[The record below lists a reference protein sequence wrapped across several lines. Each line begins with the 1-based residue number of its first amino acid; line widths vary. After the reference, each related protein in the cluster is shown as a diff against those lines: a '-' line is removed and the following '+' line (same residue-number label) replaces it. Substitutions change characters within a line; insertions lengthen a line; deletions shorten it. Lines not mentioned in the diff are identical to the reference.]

1 MDFETIFFFT
11 FSTIAITSAIFVIY
25 STNTIYSAFFLI
37 LVFTNS
43 TGLLLISEVEF
54 LSIMLIIIYVGAITV
69 LFLFVIMMID
79 VNVLID
85 KNKIN
90 NNLGYLPIIFLI
102 SFIFFLETFL
112 MFSKV
117 FTSYYHLINNSFFT
131 QKVNTLFFFRDSF
144 QGNFEIFV
152 EVKPFLKNFINQL
165 DLITNIETIGQILY
179 SYYSFFFIV
188 AGIILLIALIGAVT
202 LTKKE
207 KKKRFKQNIYK
218 QLSRNSL
225 KAIFNV
231 NSIKSFN
238 KN

>member
-1 MDFETIFFFT
+1 MNFETTFFYT
-11 FSTIAITSAIFVIY
+11 FSTIALTSAIFVIY

-69 LFLFVIMMID
+69 LFLFVIMMLD

-90 NNLGYLPIIFLI
+90 NNFGYLPIIFLI
-102 SFIFFLETFL
+102 SFIFFLETFI

-131 QKVNTLFFFRDSF
+131 QKVNTLFFFRDSIIN
-144 QGNFEIFV
+144 GNFEIFID
-152 EVKPFLKNFINQL
+152 VKPFLKNFIHKL
-165 DLITNIETIGQILY
+165 DIITNIETIGQILY
-179 SYYSFFFIV
+179 SYYSFFFLV
-188 AGIILLIALIGAVT
+188 AGIILLISLIGSIT

-207 KKKRFKQNIYK
+207 KKKQIKNKIYQ

-231 NSIKSFN
+231 KSN
-238 KN
+238 KNF

>member
-1 MDFETIFFFT
+1 MNFETIFFFF
-11 FSTIAITSAIFVIY
+11 FSSIVLTSAIFVIY

-69 LFLFVIMMID
+69 LFLFVIMMLDI
-79 VNVLID
+79 NVLIN
-85 KNKIN
+85 KNSSK
-90 NNLGYLPIIFLI
+90 NLGYIPIILLI

-117 FTSYYHLINNSFFT
+117 FTIYYHLIEQSFF
-131 QKVNTLFFFRDSF
+131 KNNFFY
-144 QGNFEIFV
+144 
-152 EVKPFLKNFINQL
+152 KKFITHY
-165 DLITNIETIGQILY
+165 DYITNVETIGHVLY
-179 SYYSFFFIV
+179 TYYAFFFLS

-207 KKKRFKQNIYK
+207 KKKESSLTKNLYK

-231 NSIKSFN
+231 KT

>member
-1 MDFETIFFFT
+1 MNFETLFFFI
-11 FSTIAITSAIFVIY
+11 FSTIVLTSAIFVIY

-37 LVFTNS
+37 LAFTNS

-69 LFLFVIMMID
+69 LFLFVIMMLDI
-79 VNVLID
+79 NILID
-85 KNKIN
+85 KNNSKN
-90 NNLGYLPIIFLI
+90 FGYLPIIFLI
-102 SFIFFLETFL
+102 SFVFFLETFL

-117 FTSYYHLINNSFFT
+117 FTTYYHLIEQSFFKNKVFFKKIIT
-131 QKVNTLFFFRDSF
+131 QVDY
-144 QGNFEIFV
+144 
-152 EVKPFLKNFINQL
+152 
-165 DLITNIETIGQILY
+165 ITNIETIGHVLY
-179 SYYSFFFIV
+179 TYYNFFFLS

-207 KKKRFKQNIYK
+207 KKRQNYLTKNIYK
-218 QLSRNSL
+218 QLSRDSL

-231 NSIKSFN
+231 QS

>member
-1 MDFETIFFFT
+1 MNFETIFFYT
-11 FSTIAITSAIFVIY
+11 FSTIALTSAIFVIY

-37 LVFTNS
+37 LVFINS

-69 LFLFVIMMID
+69 LFLFVIMMLD
-79 VNVLID
+79 VNILID

-90 NNLGYLPIIFLI
+90 NNFGYLPIIFLI
-102 SFIFFLETFL
+102 SFIFFLETFI
-112 MFSKV
+112 MFSKI
-117 FTSYYHLINNSFFT
+117 FTTYYHLINNSFYN
-131 QKVNTLFFFRDSF
+131 QKVTVLLDKIYDPKVYRIYMD
-144 QGNFEIFV
+144 
-152 EVKPFLKNFINQL
+152 VKPFFKTVINQL
-165 DLITNIETIGQILY
+165 DIITNIETIGQILY
-179 SYYSFFFIV
+179 SYYSFFFLS

-207 KKKRFKQNIYK
+207 KKRNFKQNIYK

-231 NSIKSFN
+231 NSK
-238 KN
+238 KNF